1 MQKTNKFGYQIQI
14 IRKSVSN
21 LEPDFLNSF
30 SCDNEYISSFLKEK
44 SQSTKRDVTY
54 AFIDKDEN
62 KIIGFY
68 SLCANGIMV
77 TKEHVDKENGRSV
90 YRTNIP
96 VIMIDFFAIDEYY
109 RSTPFAEDSGRYDT
123 LSKFLFTFVLEDIR
137 GIASTKVGATHVCLY
152 SVPESIS
159 FYKRNDF
166 KPFDVYMQK
175 DGDPHINECTAMF
188 YVL

>member
-1 MQKTNKFGYQIQI
+1 MQKTSKFGYQIQI
-14 IRKSVSN
+14 IRKPVSN

-30 SCDNEYISSFLKEK
+30 SCENEYISSFLKEK

-68 SLCANGIMV
+68 SLCSNGIIV
-77 TKEHVDKENGRSV
+77 TKEHIDKKNSRSV

-96 VIMIDFFAIDEYY
+96 AIMIDFFAIDEYY
-109 RSTPFAEDSGRYDT
+109 RSIPFNEDSGRYDT
-123 LSKFLFTFVLEDIR
+123 LSKFLFTFVLEEIR
-137 GIASTKVGATHVCLY
+137 GIASTEVGATHVCLY
-152 SVPESIS
+152 SVPQSKS
-159 FYKRNDF
+159 FYKRSDF
-166 KPFDVYMQK
+166 KPFDGYMQK
-175 DGDPHINECTAMF
+175 DGDPQISGCTAMF